1 MRPALFVGLASVA
14 AAAPFPVDIH
24 IPVGGASYDA
34 AVQANAFLNKQLG
47 NEEVDFKHKHTPHVT
62 LYLTQWSCSKTKLGG
77 GGGGPSGPESCTS
90 QIEDSLAST
99 MYELFIPGKF
109 GPCDITLS
117 EPYAAGQYAMMN
129 VTNTPCLQRYSDL
142 VVNATHR
149 LSQPNQ
155 TVPGWVHTLPEP
167 ERSEKIQDVEEY
179 GSPNVFTQ
187 VLCLSSSALFAL
199 D

>member
-1 MRPALFVGLASVA
+1 
-14 AAAPFPVDIH
+14 
-24 IPVGGASYDA
+24 
-34 AVQANAFLNKQLG
+34 
-47 NEEVDFKHKHTPHVT
+47 
-62 LYLTQWSCSKTKLGG
+62 
-77 GGGGPSGPESCTS
+77 
-90 QIEDSLAST
+90 
-99 MYELFIPGKF
+99 
-109 GPCDITLS
+109 
-117 EPYAAGQYAMMN
+117 MMN

-187 VLCLSSSALFAL
+187 VLVSLFLRPVCPRLTLAALTCSHSSNLTCL
-199 D
+199 